1 MKLKNTKAKSKMKDI
16 PHAELRMQKYLELK
30 EMTARQAKVWFKFRV
45 RMTPFG
51 ENFRGGKQTVMCP
64 FCSMHPDSQAD
75 SFHCVEMR
83 KLVNIQ
89 GTYKDIFSENFS
101 PELVKTLVNIF
112 NFREELRKL
121 NS

>member
-1 MKLKNTKAKSKMKDI
+1 MMDI
-16 PHAELRMQKYLELK
+16 HYAEFSMQKYLELK
-30 EMTARQAKVWFKFRV
+30 EMTASQAKVWFKFRV

-64 FCSMHPDSQAD
+64 LCSMHPDSQAD

-83 KLVNIQ
+83 KLVDIQ
-89 GTYKDIFSENFS
+89 GNYKDIFSENFS

-112 NFREELRKL
+112 NYREELRKL

>member
-1 MKLKNTKAKSKMKDI
+1 
-16 PHAELRMQKYLELK
+16 
-30 EMTARQAKVWFKFRV
+30 
-45 RMTPFG
+45 MTPFG
-51 ENFRGGKQTVMCP
+51 ENCRGGKQTVMWA
-64 FCSMHPDSQAD
+64 FRYMHPDSKAD
-75 SFHCVEMR
+75 CFHCVEMR